1 MIMAAGN
8 NPNTGGINKYQ
19 YVYKINLCNIT
30 GEITFNNHN
39 PYHGASGARNIPR
52 MRLQAFA
59 VHGLKG
65 DVRNYTRFSLAESL
79 GVTSRDSFPTGYGFY
94 DRKEQYA
101 YFHRGPFFPSV
112 HSGSGR
118 IDSFRF
124 GKCRSFSPDV
134 EKTCYRFNY
143 KGWYTAT
150 SMNNYGQMSIWF
162 K

>member
-1 MIMAAGN
+1 MAAGN
-8 NPNTGGINKYQ
+8 NPNTGGIDKYQ

-30 GEITFNNHN
+30 GEITFDNHN
-39 PYHGASGARNIPR
+39 SYHGASGARKVPR

-65 DVRNYTRFSLAESL
+65 DLKNYTRFSLAESL

-94 DRKEQYA
+94 DRKEQFA

-124 GKCRSFSPDV
+124 GKYRSFSPDV